1 LNFLPKNGYEEEV
14 ELLNAVKF
22 YCTQNPNT
30 KRTRHLVLNAPK
42 EKQITTIELVDKV
55 RASVDMFGLKRFS
68 HKKDDA
74 LRLYIKQLINQATNE

>member
-1 LNFLPKNGYEEEV
+1 LNFLPKNGYEEV
-14 ELLNAVKF
+14 ELLNAVEF

-30 KRTRHLVLNAPK
+30 KRTRHLVFNAPK

-68 HKKDDA
+68 I
-74 LRLYIKQLINQATNE
+74 RLYIKRLINQAPNE